1 MISNAALRAQ
11 LEIAHK
17 YYIEEDES
25 VFGKVSLESKALDW
39 VNRFSGGFFV
49 LAIISVIT
57 FGVINFDRRT
67 EVSKSDMVNKTQQIN
82 NDGLPPP
89 MMQRVPVD
97 KGATVPLMQPVT
109 QTNQTDATVNGT
121 PSPTTSTD
129 SAKN

>member
-1 MISNAALRAQ
+1 
-11 LEIAHK
+11 
-17 YYIEEDES
+17 
-25 VFGKVSLESKALDW
+25 
-39 VNRFSGGFFV
+39 
-49 LAIISVIT
+49 
-57 FGVINFDRRT
+57 
-67 EVSKSDMVNKTQQIN
+67 MVNKTQQIN